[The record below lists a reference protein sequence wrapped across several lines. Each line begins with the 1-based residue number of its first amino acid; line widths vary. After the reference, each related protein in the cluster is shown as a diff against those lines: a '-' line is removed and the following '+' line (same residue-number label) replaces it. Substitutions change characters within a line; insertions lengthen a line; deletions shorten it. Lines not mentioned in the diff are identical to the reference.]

1 MKYLENN
8 TMVTKEDIEKKLEI
22 VHRQMKHCGYDQYY
36 LEPLLERE
44 KQFFSDNEELYSKT
58 IHDINGLVSEPKVWD
73 GVNKFIEEFKNFNEY
88 YHFVRELMKD
98 INTYNEERLNNKN

>member
-44 KQFFSDNEELYSKT
+44 TVFF
-58 IHDINGLVSEPKVWD
+58 
-73 GVNKFIEEFKNFNEY
+73 
-88 YHFVRELMKD
+88 
-98 INTYNEERLNNKN
+98 